1 MTPRERILTLL
12 RDAQGQYFGES
23 VTQLEH
29 ALQCADLARA
39 SGADNE
45 MILAALL
52 HDIGHLIAVGDE
64 TGSPDHDRIGAT
76 FLKELRFS
84 ERVTEL
90 VSGHVQAK
98 RYLAWM
104 EPSYQKQLSSA
115 SKHTLAQQG
124 GPMSSEEAR
133 DFEQDRLFAEKIKLR
148 HWDELA
154 KSPVRTPR
162 SWTPT
167 PSCWTSTCP
176 ISEPKP
182 QSNLNIPRSAVLR
195 ALRRGNS
202 AKVGVRNHQSG
213 NTEIGVVE
221 QIRE

>member
-124 GPMSSEEAR
+124 GPMSSEEPR

-154 KSPVRTPR
+154 KVPRADTEELDSYSELLDQHLPHIRTETATQPEYSAIRRSPRPASR
-162 SWTPT
+162 
-167 PSCWTSTCP
+167 
-176 ISEPKP
+176 
-182 QSNLNIPRSAVLR
+182 
-195 ALRRGNS
+195 
-202 AKVGVRNHQSG
+202 
-213 NTEIGVVE
+213 
-221 QIRE
+221 